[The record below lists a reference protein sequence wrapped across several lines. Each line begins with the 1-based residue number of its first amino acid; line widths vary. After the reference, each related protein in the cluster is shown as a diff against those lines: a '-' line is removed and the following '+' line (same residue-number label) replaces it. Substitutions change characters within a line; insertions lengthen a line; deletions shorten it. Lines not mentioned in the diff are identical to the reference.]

1 MTTIATLGPE
11 GSHAW
16 QAAQQYTPEAEIKLY
31 PFIPTVV
38 DAVKR
43 GEVDLAVI
51 PVFNTREGEI
61 KEFFR
66 VMKKID
72 GVSWIDNV
80 VMPIKLSLG
89 TLDQDTPL
97 SMLIGRASDLKQS
110 EEYIAARF
118 PYISQ
123 MMVQNIVQ
131 AINDI
136 KNGQQKE
143 KAIVGNEEI
152 LRSQGLFIREREL
165 APHNRTRFAVLS
177 RKPASATGYDATA
190 LMTAPL
196 KDRVGLLYDMLGE
209 FSRRGVNVLDMRV
222 EADVKTQKLQM
233 YIEAEGHIQ
242 DSYFKKALQRIEE
255 QIIQEPGSIRLLG
268 SFPRIDMRTKHIK
281 SFGFIGSGAMSQWF
295 ADRLNSEGYT
305 SVITGRNSAL
315 RPEDMIPQVDV
326 VIICV
331 PISATVATI
340 EKFGPYL
347 SGSQALILLA
357 GEAENSIA
365 AALHHTSDDVEVMF
379 VHNLWGPQVI
389 NMKDKNVAVVR
400 TNKSGVLCSEF
411 ESFLYKHGAEI
422 FQDTATQHDRL
433 IGFSQKLPS
442 LISVALAMTLSEN
455 NIDVNDI
462 DSHSTLTSLY
472 GVLAMA
478 RLHTQN
484 PRTYAEIMATM
495 GAGREIV
502 RNFAENITT
511 IMELAEEEN
520 IDELCTIIEK
530 NKSFFT
536 TDFLNARMKQSL
548 AVDETLM
555 RIHKSHLDTENDK

>member
-1 MTTIATLGPE
+1 MSTIATLGPE

-16 QAAQQYTPEAEIKLY
+16 QAVQQYNPDAEIKLY
-31 PFIPTVV
+31 PLIPTVV

-43 GEVDLAVI
+43 GAADQAVI
-51 PVFNTREGEI
+51 PVFNTREGEN

-66 VMKKID
+66 VMKKME
-72 GVSWIDNV
+72 GVSWVDNV
-80 VMPIKLSLG
+80 VLPIQLSLG
-89 TLDQDTPL
+89 SLDEDTSV

-118 PYISQ
+118 PYILQ
-123 MMVQNIVQ
+123 MMVQDIIQ
-131 AINDI
+131 AIEDI
-136 KNGQQKE
+136 KSGQQKE
-143 KAIVGNEEI
+143 KAIIGSEEV

-177 RKPASATGYDATA
+177 PKPASATGYDATA

-196 KDRVGLLYDMLGE
+196 KDRVGLLYDILGE
-209 FSRRGVNVLDMRV
+209 LSRRGVNLLDMRS

-242 DSYFKKALQRIEE
+242 DSHFKKALQRIEE
-255 QIIQEPGSIRLLG
+255 QVIQEPGSIRLLG

-295 ADRLNSEGYT
+295 ADRLDSEGY
-305 SVITGRNSAL
+305 SSIITGRNSEL
-315 RPEDMIPQVDV
+315 KPEDMIPQVDV
-326 VIICV
+326 VMVCV

-340 EKFGPYL
+340 EKFGPL
-347 SGSQALILLA
+347 LAEGQAFILLA

-365 AALHHTSDDVEVMF
+365 AALRHTTAGVEVMF
-379 VHNLWGPQVI
+379 VHNLWGPQVA

-400 TNKSGVLCSEF
+400 TTKSGVFCSEF

-442 LISVALAMTLSEN
+442 FISVALAMTLSKN

-472 GVLAMA
+472 GILAMA

-484 PRTYAEIMATM
+484 PRTYAEIIATM
-495 GAGREIV
+495 GDGRKIV
-502 RNFAENITT
+502 RNFAENITA

-520 IDELCTIIEK
+520 IEELCSIIEK
-530 NKSFFT
+530 NKSFLT
-536 TDFLNARMKQSL
+536 TDFLNVRMKQAL
-548 AVDETLM
+548 AVDETLR
-555 RIHKSHLDTENDK
+555 RIHKGHLDFDKGE